1 MTCSFPIYYSV
12 IAALLGLVAGIVS
25 FHLIRAKKPA
35 KSIITAVVIA
45 VVLIGLLAPGLALDR
60 ITMSDSYIEQ
70 DVGFWFAPTTRFRF
84 ADIAAIHIGMVK
96 DAKYR
101 DRKAWFI
108 RYRDGRIEKFRP
120 GTLWEINEADI
131 VKQLKSAKVVFY

>member
-12 IAALLGLVAGIVS
+12 IAALLGLVAGIVA
-25 FHLIRAKKPA
+25 FRLICARKPA
-35 KSIITAVVIA
+35 KSITTAVVIA
-45 VVLIGLLAPGLALDR
+45 VVFIGLLAPGLALNR

-70 DVGFWFAPTTRFRF
+70 DVGFWFVPTRFYF
-84 ADIAAIHIGMVK
+84 ADISAIHIGMVK
-96 DAKYR
+96 DAKCR

-108 RYRDGRIEKFRP
+108 HYRDGRIEKFRP
-120 GTLWEINEADI
+120 GTLWELNEADI